1 MLLFSCKDETK
12 KKNLIE
18 NKLTEFKWNFKDHKK
33 FIYSYSLI
41 LNSEHSFDK
50 EKPLEKM
57 KVIGKGELE
66 VVVKNKHLA
75 DVNIKNLKMD
85 MISFNVKGE
94 IIDTISNNS
103 PNNLV
108 QGLKTN
114 GTFENQQHNMQFDL
128 IFSLPTKNRIGE
140 KSDFKIQLPL
150 NANGSSLIS
159 KGANTLTYEKNG
171 EFEGRKCA
179 IIKSEINISNL
190 NLEKELIDKYTFST
204 TGKGTYYFDLKNG
217 YLIGNEIEFTAEQKI
232 DTETN
237 NENDNGM
244 YAVSIQK
251 GIIRMNL
258 TKVE

>member
-1 MLLFSCKDETK
+1 MFILGVLHHLKPESNIKKTILGITILLLLFSCKDETK

-94 IIDTISNNS
+94 IKDTISNNS

-128 IFSLPTKNRIGE
+128 IFS
-140 KSDFKIQLPL
+140 FQLT
-150 NANGSSLIS
+150 S
-159 KGANTLTYEKNG
+159 K
-171 EFEGRKCA
+171 
-179 IIKSEINISNL
+179 
-190 NLEKELIDKYTFST
+190 
-204 TGKGTYYFDLKNG
+204 
-217 YLIGNEIEFTAEQKI
+217 
-232 DTETN
+232 
-237 NENDNGM
+237 
-244 YAVSIQK
+244 
-251 GIIRMNL
+251 
-258 TKVE
+258 